1 MKKIYYLCSCDEWK
15 SYNGMN
21 LLFIGSSIRK
31 LKMYIANKIKNGD
44 MEYTKNGDENESV
57 SKQIK
62 NFKDDFNNEDIN
74 YINDFLKYGFIGETY
89 NNEPI

>member
-1 MKKIYYLCSCDEWK
+1 M
-15 SYNGMN
+15 
-21 LLFIGSSIRK
+21 FIGSSIRK
-31 LKMYIANKIKNGD
+31 LKMYIANEIKNGD
-44 MEYTKNGDENESV
+44 MDYTKNGDENESV

-62 NFKDDFNNEDIN
+62 NFKNDFKNENIS

>member
-1 MKKIYYLCSCDEWK
+1 M
-15 SYNGMN
+15 
-21 LLFIGSSIRK
+21 FIGSSIRK
-31 LKMYIANKIKNGD
+31 LKMYIANEIKNGD

-62 NFKDDFNNEDIN
+62 NFKNENIS